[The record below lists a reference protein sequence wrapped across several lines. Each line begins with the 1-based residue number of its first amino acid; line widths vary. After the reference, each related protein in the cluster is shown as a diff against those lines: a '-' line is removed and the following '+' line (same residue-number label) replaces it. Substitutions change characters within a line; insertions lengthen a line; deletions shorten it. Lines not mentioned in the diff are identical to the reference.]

1 MVFQAAPTLCRTLLD
16 DPISLERVQALS
28 QEIPGDPGDATVD
41 VGESSA
47 THE

>member
-1 MVFQAAPTLCRTLLD
+1 MVFQSVPIMSRTSLD
-16 DPISLERVQALS
+16 DPTSLERVQALS
-28 QEIPGDPGDATVD
+28 QEIPGDPWDATVD